1 MFILRKLRVSIPFM
15 ASFQR
20 LQRKYMRQ
28 AISIF
33 SSNEA
38 ATRVQALLFIRQ
50 MATTLPAPAMDQAVK
65 VTSFSFLFDAIL
77 HSAARIASCQDA
89 IL

>member
-1 MFILRKLRVSIPFM
+1 MSSGMLIFILRKLRASIPFL

-33 SSNEA
+33 STNEA
-38 ATRVQALLFIRQ
+38 APRVQALVFIRQ
-50 MATTLPAPAMDQAVK
+50 MATTLPGPAMDQAVK
-65 VTSFSFLFDAIL
+65 VTPPDWEVYFTTLAWSV
-77 HSAARIASCQDA
+77 
-89 IL
+89 